1 MMGSEEPVQN
11 GVQRR
16 KSNLKIRGTKQ
27 KRKCN
32 QTVPE
37 TLIFGMI
44 TLVGNSSGPI
54 NINEIAPYLTNWVKF
69 LSQGVKVGNFRPW
82 VAVPEPTLK
91 KKPGRPEDQDFKNT
105 LRFLNV

>member
-11 GVQRR
+11 GVQGR
-16 KSNLKIRGTKQ
+16 KSNLKIRGTKQKQ

-37 TLIFGMI
+37 TLILGMI

-54 NINEIAPYLTNWVKF
+54 KINEIAPYLSNWVKF

-82 VAVPEPTLK
+82 VAVPEPTLENEAGETRG
-91 KKPGRPEDQDFKNT
+91 PR
-105 LRFLNV
+105 L